1 MFTRRLTI
9 FQVFGFDIKVDAS
22 WVFLAFLVTWS
33 LAVGYFPEQ
42 HPDLAPFTYWA
53 MGILGAI
60 GLFASIILHELG
72 HSVVARH
79 YGIPIRDITLFIFGG
94 VASMEDEP
102 PNAKSEFFMAI
113 AGPLVSMVLCVF
125 FLALNALSITEMV
138 PALMAVGW
146 LGTINGMLAVFNL
159 IPAFPLDGGRV
170 LRALLWAYKNNLRW
184 ATRIAATIGSL
195 FGYFLIFIGVL
206 EILSGL
212 IIAGVW
218 SLMLGLFMRTASQ
231 MSYRQVLFRNALEGE
246 HVRRFMKTDP
256 VTVPRYISLQDLV
269 EEYVYK
275 YHFKMYPVVD
285 GDRLMG
291 CASVADLRQVPRED
305 WSNTPV
311 GEIMRA
317 CSAGNSVSPDE
328 DAMHALMH
336 MNRTG
341 ESRLLVIENQ
351 RLVGIIA
358 LKDLLKFLSL
368 KLDLD
373 ENVSS

>member
-1 MFTRRLTI
+1 M
-9 FQVFGFDIKVDAS
+9 GFDIKVDAT
-22 WVFLAFLVTWS
+22 WIFLAVLVTWS

-102 PNAKSEFFMAI
+102 PSAKSEFFMAI
-113 AGPLVSMVLCVF
+113 AGPLVSMVLCVV
-125 FLALNALSITEMV
+125 FLLVDATPLLERV
-138 PALMAVGW
+138 PALEVLGW
-146 LGTINGMLAVFNL
+146 IGMINGMLAIFNL

-170 LRALLWAYKNNLRW
+170 LRALLWAYKSNLRT

-195 FGYFLIFIGVL
+195 FGYFLIFVGIL
-206 EILSGL
+206 EIISGL
-212 IIAGVW
+212 LISGIW

-246 HVRRFMKTDP
+246 RVRRFMKSDP
-256 VTVPRYISLQDLV
+256 VTVPRYISIQDLV
-269 EEYVYK
+269 EEFIYR
-275 YHFKMYPVVD
+275 YHFKTYPVVD

-291 CASVADLRQVPRED
+291 CVSVSDVRGVPRDE

-311 GEIMRA
+311 GGIMHA
-317 CSAGNSVSPDE
+317 CTNENSISPDE
-328 DAMHALMH
+328 DAMHALMN

-341 ESRLLVIENQ
+341 NTRLLVVDEG

-368 KLDLD
+368 KIDLE
-373 ENVSS
+373 ENAS